1 MNHWVFI
8 EYLLLSVGF
17 WCWSSRKEP
26 VPAFKVSTL
35 CGKKLDRNKAVCYR
49 ECGMVN
55 KQSRCLQHG
64 AEGSWD
70 KGLLGKD
77 VSEISGET

>member
-1 MNHWVFI
+1 M
-8 EYLLLSVGF
+8 
-17 WCWSSRKEP
+17 
-26 VPAFKVSTL
+26 PAFKVSTL
-35 CGKKLDRNKAVCYR
+35 CGKKLDRNEAVCYR

-70 KGLLGKD
+70 KGLLGED
-77 VSEISGET
+77 VSEISGETSKTCGLLVISKLYCEVSTEK